1 MANCPKCGAALP
13 DGARFCSSCGSLT
26 GFSSAPQNRNLP
38 QARSDAFRDSRDYRA
53 GEYNAFNSGRGA
65 SPRGRSFGSDP
76 YGRSGGSARRSY
88 DPGDPFGTAAKDRSR
103 RYDSRYDPRYDSGS
117 AFGGS
122 YHGYG
127 DPYAGGGSSK
137 KKIILISSISAA
149 AVALIVILLVV
160 LLGGGGPGKSPA
172 ATVKS
177 FAKAM
182 TDLDVDGMAKCIVPE
197 MRTGMDEAKAEF
209 SQIKSMVSGFSVKV
223 KDLQDP
229 IYNPE
234 KTGCTLNGTMTV
246 AGTMGGVSITGASG
260 SGSMDMPVTF
270 ELEKIDG
277 KWLISDMGGM
287 ESLF

>member
-13 DGARFCSSCGSLT
+13 DGARFCSSCGSST
-26 GFSSAPQNRNLP
+26 GFSPAPQSRNLP
-38 QARSDAFRDSRDYRA
+38 QARPDAFRDSRDYRA

-76 YGRSGGSARRSY
+76 YGYNGGSARRNY

-103 RYDSRYDPRYDSGS
+103 RYDSGYDSGN
-117 AFGGS
+117 AFGS
-122 YHGYG
+122 PYRGYG
-127 DPYAGGGSSK
+127 DPYAGGSSNK

-160 LLGGGGPGKSPA
+160 FLGGGGAGKNPA
-172 ATVKS
+172 STVKS

-260 SGSMDMPVTF
+260 SGAMDMPVTF

>member
-1 MANCPKCGAALP
+1 MDRKPREFLAIIVDFFVFLCYNENNKQKLPAQSEKRYGNGTTELRSTETIRVQRLHTGA
-13 DGARFCSSCGSLT
+13 
-26 GFSSAPQNRNLP
+26 
-38 QARSDAFRDSRDYRA
+38 
-53 GEYNAFNSGRGA
+53 
-65 SPRGRSFGSDP
+65 
-76 YGRSGGSARRSY
+76 
-88 DPGDPFGTAAKDRSR
+88 
-103 RYDSRYDPRYDSGS
+103 
-117 AFGGS
+117 
-122 YHGYG
+122 
-127 DPYAGGGSSK
+127 
-137 KKIILISSISAA
+137 
-149 AVALIVILLVV
+149 
-160 LLGGGGPGKSPA
+160 GPGKSPA

-197 MRTGMDEAKAEF
+197 MRTDMDEAKAEF

-246 AGTMGGVSITGASG
+246 TGTMGGVSITGASG